1 MTMSNSMIPRA
12 KGAHSTSRIPAHPIC
27 GQSKA
32 VPDTFTQ
39 AKTNTL
45 PAGFTH
51 PQCKSSVPEP
61 TEAELDADIIDVM
74 RTELQDA
81 EDRILEL
88 EATVEAHVK
97 TITRLTRKLGARG

>member
-1 MTMSNSMIPRA
+1 MIPRA
-12 KGAHSTSRIPAHPIC
+12 KGAHSTSRVPAHPVA

-32 VPDTFTQ
+32 VPNTYAQ

-45 PAGFTH
+45 PVGFTH

-61 TEAELDADIIDVM
+61 TEAELDYALVDVM

-81 EDRILEL
+81 EDRIIEL
-88 EATVEAHVK
+88 EAVVEQHER
-97 TITRLTRKLGARG
+97 TIKRLTRKLGARG